1 MSLFSL
7 QLFLVVRL
15 DLIKVFLSFQAYSE
29 NGLIGLLRPPHLHV
43 APPLVISEEELLDG
57 FERQDKALYTL
68 DEALG
73 F

>member
-1 MSLFSL
+1 LSHGARFRILSLFHPT
-7 QLFLVVRL
+7 
-15 DLIKVFLSFQAYSE
+15 LSYCIVQAYTA

-43 APPLVISEEELLDG
+43 APPLIITEDELLDG
-57 FERQDKALYTL
+57 FDRQDKALDVL

>member
-1 MSLFSL
+1 VHVPF
-7 QLFLVVRL
+7 FPT
-15 DLIKVFLSFQAYSE
+15 KQAYAA

-43 APPLVISEEELLDG
+43 APPLIITEEELLDG